1 MQLYVGTTF
10 TVKLKQ
16 TEYIAYS
23 GDEYPSC
30 VIEIY
35 TNDGHSKFEFNGLH
49 LCKLHLER
57 IIEYIDKTLN
67 NEFEKK
73 VDLQF
78 EDPYILGC
86 YSPLNFEIYG
96 HKNHELDYWKFIY
109 NGAGGWHNS
118 GKNVF
123 TMCLNREDIKGLKE
137 MLLEEMAK
145 INWDDCGK
153 TNYYRIEFPD
163 IPYIECYSASRLE
176 NEISLLCKELKIE
189 NIMVETVSL
198 TELYNNKE
206 NYCYFAIGNTVL
218 LFFENFIID
227 FKINASGLFRYRVVP
242 RDEIINF
249 EKIFDKLPS
258 SCGFLDIPCYSKIE
272 SFFTKKIIGEAIKN
286 CETTSTEYAAFGNLD
301 ESLCG
306 ELPKD
311 LIFELSNR
319 SKLVLSGD
327 EIEYFSISVK

>member
-1 MQLYVGTTF
+1 MQLYGGTTF
-10 TVKLKQ
+10 TIKLKQ
-16 TEYIAYS
+16 SEYIAYS

-30 VIEIY
+30 KIEIY
-35 TNDGHSKFEFNGLH
+35 TNDGRSKFEFNGLH
-49 LCKLHLER
+49 LCKFHLER

-67 NEFEKK
+67 NKFKTN
-73 VDLQF
+73 VHLQF
-78 EDPYILGC
+78 EDPYISGG
-86 YSPLNFEIYG
+86 YSPLSFEIYG

-123 TMCLNREDIKGLKE
+123 SMCLNREDIEGLKE
-137 MLLEEMAK
+137 MLLAEIAK
-145 INWDDCGK
+145 VNWDDCGK

-176 NEISLLCKELKIE
+176 NEILSLCKELKIE

-206 NYCYFAIGNTVL
+206 NHCYFSIGNTVL
-218 LFFENFIID
+218 LFFEKFIID
-227 FKINASGLFRYRVVP
+227 FQIDASGLFRYRVIH
-242 RDEIINF
+242 RDEVISF

-258 SCGFLDIPCYSKIE
+258 YDSPVLPCYSEIE
-272 SFFTKKIIGEAIKN
+272 SLFTKKFIGETIKN
-286 CETTSTEYAAFGNLD
+286 CKTTSTEYAAFGNLD

-306 ELPKD
+306 ELPED
-311 LIFELSNR
+311 LIFELSNGN
-319 SKLVLSGD
+319 KLILSGD